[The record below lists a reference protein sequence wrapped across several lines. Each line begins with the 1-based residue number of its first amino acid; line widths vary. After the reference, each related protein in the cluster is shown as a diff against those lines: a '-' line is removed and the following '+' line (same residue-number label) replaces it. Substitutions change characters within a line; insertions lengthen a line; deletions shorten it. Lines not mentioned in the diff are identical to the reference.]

1 MVKNLPVMQ
10 KMRVRSLDREDLKK
24 REWQPTPEVLPEE
37 SRRQAWWTA
46 VRGVAKSWTR
56 LIS

>member
-24 REWQPTPEVLPEE
+24 REWQPTPEVSPEE
-37 SRRQAWWTA
+37 SH
-46 VRGVAKSWTR
+46 G
-56 LIS
+56 